1 MLRGV
6 YMIKAT
12 ATDNTSQLQA
22 ERVINSFC
30 FDDVSY
36 QFIDWLYRLHIYCI
50 YIYKYYTHFLI
61 DFRAASAVL
70 FVLGGDVN

>member
-6 YMIKAT
+6 CMIKAT

-36 QFIDWLYRLHIYCI
+36 QFIDRLALSIAYILYI
-50 YIYKYYTHFLI
+50 YIYTIHTF
-61 DFRAASAVL
+61 
-70 FVLGGDVN
+70 

>member
-6 YMIKAT
+6 CMIKAT

-30 FDDVSY
+30 YDDVSY

-50 YIYKYYTHFLI
+50 YIYILYT
-61 DFRAASAVL
+61 L
-70 FVLGGDVN
+70 FDRFSGCLGCFVCSGGRR